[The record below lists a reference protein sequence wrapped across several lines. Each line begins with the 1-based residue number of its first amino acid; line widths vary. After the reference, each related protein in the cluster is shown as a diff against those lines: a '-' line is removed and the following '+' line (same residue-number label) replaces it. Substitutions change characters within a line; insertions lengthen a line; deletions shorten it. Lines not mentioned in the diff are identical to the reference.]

1 MSIHNAIA
9 FLREIESN
17 SELRKS
23 CYTCKSRKELLE
35 MLDEQGRGFTYE
47 ECEDATNS
55 LLLKCQ
61 TYEQADRV
69 RELHVWFLLF
79 PD

>member
-1 MSIHNAIA
+1 MSIQNALV
-9 FLREIESN
+9 FLSEIESN
-17 SELRKS
+17 VELRKS
-23 CYTCKSRKELLE
+23 CYSCKTRGELLE
-35 MLDEQGRGFTYE
+35 MLDKQGRGFTYE

-69 RELHVWFLLF
+69 QELHVWFLLF

>member
-1 MSIHNAIA
+1 MSIQNALV

-17 SELRKS
+17 AELRRNCYS
-23 CYTCKSRKELLE
+23 CKTRSELLE
-35 MLDEQGRGFTYE
+35 MLDKNGRGFTFE
-47 ECEDATNS
+47 ECDDAINS

-69 RELHVWFLLF
+69 KELQVWFLLF

>member
-1 MSIHNAIA
+1 MSIQNALI
-9 FLREIESN
+9 FLRDIESN

-23 CYTCKSRKELLE
+23 CYSSKTKGELLR
-35 MLDEQGRGFTYE
+35 MLDKQERSFTSDDFE
-47 ECEDATNS
+47 NAINT
-55 LLLKCQ
+55 LLFKCQ

-69 RELHVWFLLF
+69 RELQVWFQLF